1 MTTKRIHL
9 PARFILLILLLLF
22 RNPLFATNTQEGA
35 KLFKVN
41 CGMCHSIGSNKIIG
55 PGLEGVT
62 DRVPSPYEDWMAK
75 WIKNNVGFR
84 KSGNAYANQ
93 VFNDNN
99 STTMPVFEGILNDAQ
114 IKNIIAYLANPP
126 KADAAITKEI
136 QAASGTAGAEQV
148 KTTKKPWIWLIVVG
162 VLAIATV
169 VLRTV
174 RKTLQLVLSEKQ
186 HSAPP
191 IDTNIWKDFKR
202 WIYNNKTKFALVCI
216 SIFTLLSL
224 YGWEYMWGIDVN
236 QGYHPSQPINFIHK
250 VHADDNG
257 IACLYCHSGAE
268 KGKVAGIPTLNV
280 CMNCHKGIQG
290 TNPEYQKEIAKI
302 YYATGWDPVKGDY
315 TNPQHPIEWNRVHS
329 LPDFAYFN
337 HAQHV
342 IIGKIACQKCHGDCS
357 SFTTNQQAATLTM
370 GWCINCH
377 RETPVQMEGNGYY
390 THLHQAIDKKFG
402 ADKKITEADMG
413 GLECGKCHY

>member
-1 MTTKRIHL
+1 MITKSIYI
-9 PARFILLILLLLF
+9 RFLLLILLYLHHNLLF
-22 RNPLFATNTQEGA
+22 AANIEEGA
-35 KLFKVN
+35 KLFKTN
-41 CGMCHSIGSNKIIG
+41 CGMCHSIGSNKVIG

-62 DRVPSPYEDWMAK
+62 DRVPSPYEDWMTT
-75 WIKNNVGFR
+75 WIRDNVGLR

-93 VFNDNN
+93 VYKDNN
-99 STTMPVFEGILNDAQ
+99 GNTMPVFEEILTESQ
-114 IKNIIAYLANPP
+114 IKNIITFLANPP
-126 KADAAITKEI
+126 KADTVINKEI
-136 QAASGTAGAEQV
+136 QEASGIISTEQP
-148 KTTKKPWIWLIVVG
+148 KQANLLWICCIAVG
-162 VLAIATV
+162 VLVIIV
-169 VLRTV
+169 VILRNV
-174 RKTLQLVLSEKQ
+174 RKTLQLVVNEKQ
-186 HSAPP
+186 HIPPP
-191 IDTNIWKDFKR
+191 IDTNILQDLKR
-202 WIYNNKTKFALVCI
+202 WVFNNKTKFAVLCI
-216 SIFTLLSL
+216 FIFIFLSI

-290 TNPEYQKEIAKI
+290 TNPEYKKEIGKI
-302 YYATGWDPVKGDY
+302 YYATGWDPAKGAY

-342 IIGKIACQKCHGDCS
+342 VIGKIACQKCHGDCS
-357 SFTTNQQAATLTM
+357 SFNTNQQASTLTM

-377 RETPVQMEGNGYY
+377 RETVVQMEGSGYY
-390 THLHQAIDKKFG
+390 VKLHQAIAKKYGSDKQ
-402 ADKKITEADMG
+402 ITEADMG